1 MVNIR
6 RIILNSLILSLT
18 VSCSQYKIVV
28 VETKQVIDNSKNENK
43 AVNQNNPSSSPESTP
58 MPAKAEI
65 EIKSVLEMEDIPNL
79 NTFTQVES
87 EILSKQVITDD
98 LNNYKAKI
106 AALDFV
112 EISKWA
118 KKEMEGYK
126 LKDKFSENISIEQ
139 NYTNSTNKLIK
150 VKIDD
155 LPSHS
160 PLVKRFLY
168 AYNLYDDKNN
178 LKSIY
183 ITIQGYAEE

>member
-18 VSCSQYKIVV
+18 VSCSQYKTAV

-43 AVNQNNPSSSPESTP
+43 PVNQNNPSSSPESTP

-87 EILSKQVITDD
+87 EILSKQVIIDE

-106 AALDFV
+106 VALDFV

-126 LKDKFSENISIEQ
+126 LKDTFSENISIEQ

-168 AYNLYDDKNN
+168 AYNLYDNDNN
-178 LKSIY
+178 LKNIY
-183 ITIQGYAEE
+183 ITIQGYVEE